1 MNSPLPKVGAITT
14 GAIFSSINAVDA
26 AKSAADVKTAADV
39 VASEAASAKN
49 NKNKG
54 GNNDNGAKA
63 KANNNNKGKA
73 KGGKAKKGKGKKAKK
88 D

>member
-1 MNSPLPKVGAITT
+1 MTSGSV
-14 GAIFSSINAVDA
+14 FSSVNAIDA

-49 NKNKG
+49 NKG
-54 GNNDNGAKA
+54 GNAAADNKGAKA
-63 KANNNNKGKA
+63 AAKKGKA
-73 KGGKAKKGKGKKAKK
+73 KGKKGKGKKAKK